1 MVRPYSELRQM
12 LSPERRE
19 RAEQLAQE
27 ILRYMAV
34 DEKIHEDIFVEIQ
47 RQFELQKMGKFKYTL
62 SDNEMTDQE
71 RLGATTEEF
80 LEAFLECYL
89 KMVRAVNDGENRRAE
104 IIQVIACCWQW
115 LRYIDN
121 TERLTK

>member
-1 MVRPYSELRQM
+1 MAKPYSELRKM
-12 LSPERRE
+12 ATPEIQE
-19 RAEQLAQE
+19 RAKQLAQE

-34 DEKIHEDIFVEIQ
+34 DEKIHEDIFAEMQ

-62 SDNEMTDQE
+62 SDSEMTDQE

-121 TERLTK
+121 TEKLIK